1 MNTARFGPGLAA
13 LAILAAPFLANAAAS
28 FNVAAMKDASKAP
41 ELARGS
47 RGAAVARAQVLL
59 DRAWFS
65 PGEID
70 GGFGENMSKAVSA
83 FQSARGLP
91 ETGRIDTHTWTA
103 LKGEDD
109 HVLTSYTVT
118 AKDAAG
124 PFVKIPADIMERV
137 NLERLG
143 YENVAEALS
152 EKFHTSPKL
161 LRDLNPGKRFQAG
174 DEIMVPDVS
183 APSKA
188 PVKASM
194 ITLSKTKRVMRA
206 FDRDGKLLAQFPI
219 SVGGKRDELPVGTL
233 KIVSEVKDPVFNY
246 DPALMWDAKK
256 HHAKARIAAGP
267 NNPVG
272 VVWMGLSKPHY
283 GLHGTPQPQLVGRRE
298 THGCIHLT
306 NWDALK
312 LAALASP
319 GLSLK
324 VES

>member
-1 MNTARFGPGLAA
+1 MRTRFGLGLAV
-13 LAILAAPFLANAAAS
+13 LGLLAAPFLASAAAG

-41 ELARGS
+41 NLS
-47 RGAAVARAQVLL
+47 RGAKGPTVARAQVLL

-70 GGFGENMSKAVSA
+70 GGFGENMVKAVAA
-83 FQSARGLP
+83 FQNARGLP
-91 ETGRIDTHTWTA
+91 ETGRIDADTWTA
-103 LKGEDD
+103 LKGDDD
-109 HVLTSYTVT
+109 HVLTAYTVS
-118 AKDAAG
+118 AEDAAG

-143 YENVAEALS
+143 YENITEALA
-152 EKFHTSPKL
+152 EKFHTSPKM
-161 LRDLNPGKRFQAG
+161 LRDLNPGKRFVAG

-188 PVKASM
+188 PIKAATIS
-194 ITLSKTKRVMRA
+194 ISKSKRVMRA

-233 KIVSEVKDPVFNY
+233 KIVSEVKDPVFTY

-256 HHAKARIAAGP
+256 HHTKVKIAAGP

-283 GLHGTPQPQLVGRRE
+283 GLHGTPQPHLVGRRE

-319 GLSLK
+319 GLPLK